1 MLCFWNLTKGHS
13 CQGHINITKQQL
25 FTVIRNWMAEWKDMM
40 PETVI
45 RWSLQRERMSSTVL
59 RYSCQSLSLKITKN
73 CFEYGWAVF
82 ARGVCYLFIYL
93 GEMLQIVAFV
103 LFLAPKQ
110 QNMSDDCV
118 IPVSIAHSHKTQG
131 VSVWFTDRL
140 PQLE

>member
-1 MLCFWNLTKGHS
+1 
-13 CQGHINITKQQL
+13 
-25 FTVIRNWMAEWKDMM
+25 MAEWKDMM

-82 ARGVCYLFIYL
+82 ARGICYLFIYL

-118 IPVSIAHSHKTQG
+118 IC
-131 VSVWFTDRL
+131 
-140 PQLE
+140 